1 MEQMEM
7 LWQYQQADVAV
18 DALETEIKRDPARL
32 ALKKNREFLVEQQ
45 NAVKKMEEEV
55 AQMVDRVDVIKV
67 AIARMEEQLTA
78 LTKKMEATP
87 PTDLNLA
94 QDMSRDA
101 QKLLGDLT
109 EYEQELKR
117 IQKDAADRDRMEKD
131 IRVKYAKVKAAY
143 DKQKVDYEALYKE
156 QMKGLEQKRAEAE
169 KKTKGIDPELLA
181 KYRAIKQHCARPIA
195 KLYGDQCGGCNMNI
209 PQASLRAFKSGAKMI
224 ECENCGR
231 MLIQL

>member
-78 LTKKMEATP
+78 LTKKMESTP

-109 EYEQELKR
+109 EYEQEL
-117 IQKDAADRDRMEKD
+117 MPSF
-131 IRVKYAKVKAAY
+131 
-143 DKQKVDYEALYKE
+143 ALVWPSNSASCSLTE
-156 QMKGLEQKRAEAE
+156 ITQMRPSRTSA
-169 KKTKGIDPELLA
+169 PERFSSLSFS
-181 KYRAIKQHCARPIA
+181 RPW
-195 KLYGDQCGGCNMNI
+195 
-209 PQASLRAFKSGAKMI
+209 LRP
-224 ECENCGR
+224 
-231 MLIQL
+231 